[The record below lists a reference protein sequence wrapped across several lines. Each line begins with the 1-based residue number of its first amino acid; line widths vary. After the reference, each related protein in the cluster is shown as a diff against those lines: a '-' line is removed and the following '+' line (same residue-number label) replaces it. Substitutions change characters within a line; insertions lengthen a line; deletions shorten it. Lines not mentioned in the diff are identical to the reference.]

1 MRRQICSLYRR
12 LPDGID
18 DYRRMPL
25 GLRSAGFESQ
35 PHLLGDQIGKYFVA
49 QGLQVAWRY
58 HMAVY
63 QWKGIYDGVEFAN
76 DESGGGNDTVSSGS
90 DTGTK

>member
-1 MRRQICSLYRR
+1 MRLQI
-12 LPDGID
+12 
-18 DYRRMPL
+18 
-25 GLRSAGFESQ
+25 SACNADQ
-35 PHLLGDQIGKYFVA
+35 PHLLGDQIVKYVVA
-49 QGLQVAWRY
+49 QGLHVAWRY

-76 DESGGGNDTVSSGS
+76 DEPGGGDDTVGSGS